1 MPSGPPMSMYDALH
15 KHEAVASQTIRYVY
29 FRSLPRAE
37 QDLQPLRQK
46 ILALGESGRGFYDAL
61 RGIYTSAKERD
72 LSSLFMKLYRQ
83 GSPNEIAG
91 LSEKFRKEAYRT
103 TTDEYERGF
112 LIAWEIASKT
122 LSELKSSYPDY
133 PLKDEQQ
140 TETKKPESDDSVS
153 FDVAPRKKPR
163 QSPGKAG

>member
-1 MPSGPPMSMYDALH
+1 MSVYDALH
-15 KHEAVASQTIRYVY
+15 KHEAAASQTVRYVY
-29 FRSLPRAE
+29 FKSLPRAE

-46 ILALGESGRGFYDAL
+46 VLALGEPGRGFYDAM

-83 GSPNEIAG
+83 SSPAEISA
-91 LSEKFRKEAYRT
+91 LSETFRKEAYRT
-103 TTDEYERGF
+103 TTDDYERGF

-133 PLKDEQQ
+133 PLKDEQPAENK
-140 TETKKPESDDSVS
+140 TPEAEDTVS

-163 QSPGKAG
+163 QSPDKAY